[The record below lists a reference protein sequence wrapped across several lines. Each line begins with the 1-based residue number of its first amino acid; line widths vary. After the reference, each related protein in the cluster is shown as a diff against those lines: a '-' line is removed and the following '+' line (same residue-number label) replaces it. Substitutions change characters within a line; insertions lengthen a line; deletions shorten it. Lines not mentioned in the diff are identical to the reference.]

1 MVTNW
6 KQKLIT
12 LLILL
17 IVISGAMQLMITMQH
32 GNDLQDTYNVAAD
45 HENNLRSKRDITYVS
60 AKTTKT
66 MKRKR
71 RKKRKKRT
79 KNNAGSSANKKD
91 VAEVPLTRLENDPTR
106 FKQLNTELHLLKTEN
121 ARLKQREH
129 QSNTTISN
137 KNNQIEELK
146 QQVKLSNQAAKT
158 ALSTTQSN
166 GVKKNLD
173 VLSSTIWSIK
183 KKISSNQILRPHPP
197 HRTHQ
202 TGKLTVD
209 RKNLKAP
216 DGSHNFENWKQINF
230 NSCAVVGSGP
240 SLLNSGYGTD
250 IDNHDAVFRINSA
263 PTKGFHSDVGSFT
276 TFRVSYGITCLHAA
290 MTGKHSKIENN

>member
-1 MVTNW
+1 MVANW

-32 GNDLQDTYNVAAD
+32 GNDLQETYVIAAD
-45 HENNLRSKRDITYVS
+45 HENNLRSKRNITYVS

-66 MKRKR
+66 TKRKR
-71 RKKRKKRT
+71 RKKRKKR
-79 KNNAGSSANKKD
+79 KINSASSLDHENVKS
-91 VAEVPLTRLENDPTR
+91 ENDPLQTK
-106 FKQLNTELHLLKTEN
+106 FKQYNARLTVELENANKDVSELNTELHLLKTEN
-121 ARLKQREH
+121 ERLKQRDL
-129 QSNTTISN
+129 QSTF
-137 KNNQIEELK
+137 QLEELGVSNR
-146 QQVKLSNQAAKT
+146 QLTVNLKLEQKRI
-158 ALSTTQSN
+158 ALP
-166 GVKKNLD
+166 
-173 VLSSTIWSIK
+173 
-183 KKISSNQILRPHPP
+183 SNQILQPHPAHRTHP
-197 HRTHQ
+197 AQPTHRTHQ

-290 MTGKHSKIENN
+290 MTGKNSKLKI

>member
-1 MVTNW
+1 MVANW
-6 KQKLIT
+6 KLIT

-45 HENNLRSKRDITYVS
+45 HENNLRSKRNITYVS

-66 MKRKR
+66 TKRKR
-71 RKKRKKRT
+71 RKKRKKR
-79 KNNAGSSANKKD
+79 KINSASSLDHENVKS
-91 VAEVPLTRLENDPTR
+91 ENDPLQTK
-106 FKQLNTELHLLKTEN
+106 FKQYNARLTVELENANKDVSELNTELHLLKTEN
-121 ARLKQREH
+121 ERLKQRDLLSTV
-129 QSNTTISN
+129 QL
-137 KNNQIEELK
+137 EELGVSNR
-146 QQVKLSNQAAKT
+146 QLTVNLKLEQKRI
-158 ALSTTQSN
+158 ALP
-166 GVKKNLD
+166 
-173 VLSSTIWSIK
+173 
-183 KKISSNQILRPHPP
+183 SNQILQPHPA

-216 DGSHNFENWKQINF
+216 DGSHNFENWKSMNF
-230 NSCAVVGSGP
+230 DSCAVVGSGP

-290 MTGKHSKIENN
+290 MTGKKSKIESNENVVELCVTILVL